1 MIHQFYLPDHRSFLY
16 LIDCESYLYY
26 LHKVYT
32 VCLIIYLYIC
42 IIFYISLSTFYLSEY
57 AYPSFLFHIYQFIYL
72 IYLTNAVMMIKFFP
86 EYHFQ
91 QWTKECTCYPIT
103 HNAFL
108 FYCSSL
114 KEREKRRR
122 ASEFQESNIINRIH
136 PIQNR
141 NVLNENST
149 RRVVETR
156 AFSVTRIM
164 SC

>member
-57 AYPSFLFHIYQFIYL
+57 AYFFFIPYLSIYISHLSNQRSHDDKIFPRISFPTMDERMYLLSNHTQCISFL
-72 IYLTNAVMMIKFFP
+72 
-86 EYHFQ
+86 
-91 QWTKECTCYPIT
+91 
-103 HNAFL
+103 L
-108 FYCSSL
+108 FVI
-114 KEREKRRR
+114 ERKRRR

-156 AFSVTRIM
+156 AFSVARIM